1 MTIHGGRGAPMVY
14 GVEAFEYEA
23 RPDGVVPRRNCCLL
37 ARASAVE
44 GRIRS
49 EYEAAG
55 ERGRSYEALEGSVV
69 PQTSVGALERPAVG
83 TLLIIAVFTNRRRR
97 ERYWPAVEDRA

>member
-1 MTIHGGRGAPMVY
+1 MGADRRAAVRRGRAYMTIHGGRGAPMVY

-37 ARASAVE
+37 VRASAVE

-55 ERGRSYEALEGSVV
+55 ERGRSYEAMEGSTVL
-69 PQTSVGALERPAVG
+69 QDSVGAFKRGRRLGPAS
-83 TLLIIAVFTNRRRR
+83 
-97 ERYWPAVEDRA
+97 Y